1 MYSRRTPHRFPKSR
15 SMKKKSPTSA
25 WGHSTSSTR
34 KTPAR
39 LGKVNK
45 WPEVAG
51 VAEAAEAA
59 EAAAEVAEAAEAAAA
74 EVAVAACRG
83 ESAASARRGHFPI
96 ARADAGLPMIGFDQI
111 RPGQSCV
118 VCSSARADA
127 LSRAR
132 SRASM
137 PVKDGRERPNAAHD
151 AERVVN
157 PVEKR

>member
-1 MYSRRTPHRFPKSR
+1 
-15 SMKKKSPTSA
+15 MKKKSPTSA

-45 WPEVAG
+45 WPEVAE
-51 VAEAAEAA
+51 VAEAAAEAAEAA
-59 EAAAEVAEAAEAAAA
+59 EAAAEVAEVAEAAAA

-96 ARADAGLPMIGFDQI
+96 TRADAGLPMVGFDQI

-118 VCSSARADA
+118 VCGLARADA

-132 SRASM
+132 SRASIARLKTG
-137 PVKDGRERPNAAHD
+137 VNAL
-151 AERVVN
+151 
-157 PVEKR
+157 